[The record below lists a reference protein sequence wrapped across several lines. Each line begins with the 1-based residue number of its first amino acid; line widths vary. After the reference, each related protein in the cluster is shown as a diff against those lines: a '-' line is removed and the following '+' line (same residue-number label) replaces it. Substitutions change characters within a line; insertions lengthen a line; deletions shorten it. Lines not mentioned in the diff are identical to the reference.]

1 MDKASIP
8 TPDTST
14 TWKETLGDM
23 AIRGWKTKIE
33 TQLKNGHPLEFL
45 INDDQSPWIKNV
57 LVPFLNREGL
67 VARMEKHPSGG
78 SDYDHLIVTL
88 Q

>member
-1 MDKASIP
+1 
-8 TPDTST
+8 
-14 TWKETLGDM
+14 
-23 AIRGWKTKIE
+23 
-33 TQLKNGHPLEFL
+33 
-45 INDDQSPWIKNV
+45 V